1 MSETER
7 SRDGEQISFGGQL
20 YEKLSSYGKS
30 DFYAF
35 HMPGHKRQLG
45 EFENPF
51 QIDISEIPGF
61 DDLHHPEPEGELT
74 RAQHRAAEVF
84 GAKETHF
91 LINGSTAGILSAI
104 SGCTKYGGRL
114 LMARNCHR
122 SAYHAA
128 ELRGLRTVYLYPHYI
143 EKLGINGAISPEDV
157 DKELEKEEAEAVMI
171 VSPTYDGVC
180 SDVEK
185 IAEICHRHGVP
196 LLVDQAH
203 GAHFPFSDYF
213 PEDAVR
219 AGADVVIHSV
229 HKTLPSMTQTALLH
243 IQGKLADRERI
254 RRFLSIYQ
262 SSSPSY
268 VLMASIDACVDLLR
282 REGEE
287 LFRKHV
293 RELAFF
299 RENCR
304 DLKWLYLAGGGSEA
318 KGGWLEPEKKKEFGE
333 TADFDR
339 SKLLIS
345 AGKAIKNGV
354 NLTGEELSQIF
365 RENYHIQMEMSGPDY
380 VVGIAGIAD
389 TAEGFER
396 LSDAL
401 HAIDQKLEQ
410 KIRENQQENEGLA
423 QKQKVSA
430 KSAER
435 QGGSRNDLPCPPA
448 LLTLS
453 EAAEAETFEQPLA
466 MCKDA
471 VSGTYVY
478 LYPPGIPIL
487 TPGETVTEELLERL
501 EAWLAAGYKV
511 HGLTAAGGEAMLKI
525 CKGMGR

>member
-1 MSETER
+1 MSETGR
-7 SRDGEQISFGGQL
+7 RRDGEQISFGGQL

-51 QIDISEIPGF
+51 QIDISEIPDF

-74 RAQHRAAEVF
+74 RAQQRAAEVF
-84 GAKETHF
+84 GAEETHF

-128 ELRGLRTVYLYPHYI
+128 ELRGLRTRYLYPHYI

-157 DKELEKEEAEAVMI
+157 DKELEKQKAEAVMI

-243 IQGKLADRERI
+243 IQGKLAHRERI

-293 RELAFF
+293 RELVSF
-299 RENCR
+299 RESCR
-304 DLKWLYLAGGGSEA
+304 DLKWLYLAGNSSEA
-318 KGGWLEPEKKKEFGE
+318 KGGWLEQEKKKEFGE

-354 NLTGEELSQIF
+354 NLTGEKLSRIL

-380 VVGIAGIAD
+380 VVGIAGMAD

-401 HAIDQKLEQ
+401 HAIDQKLEL
-410 KIRENQQENEGLA
+410 KIRENQQERLA
-423 QKQKVSA
+423 QKQKVPG
-430 KSAER
+430 KPAEE
-435 QGGSRNDLPCPPA
+435 QGELRNDLPRPPA

-453 EAAEAETFEQPLA
+453 EAAEAETFEQPLSG
-466 MCKDA
+466 CEGA

-487 TPGETVTEELLERL
+487 APGESVTAELLERL
-501 EAWLAAGYKV
+501 EAWLTAGYEI
-511 HGLTAAGGEAMLKI
+511 HGLTAAEGEAMLKV